1 MFVASEFVDFPP
13 GCFFPFSSNVGRRMN
28 RASGREWCPSLSGSR
43 ARRFPFPSSPESRCL
58 VASSLSFVAVAVAV
72 FALRFSFISPLIQ
85 VVQLG
90 ERETETATLHI
101 ETRRVS
107 RVRRRMRRRPRRDGK
122 AESRRS
128 KNAQR
133 WIFVA
138 VSFLIARRVL
148 FRQRE
153 PTIAQDEEDDVLPL
167 SPSRANGPA
176 FERPSIGRAAAD
188 VQRCE
193 ELASSWVREQRAD
206 YERRRQQEGA
216 DFLFFLHVPRT
227 AGRSFHFCF
236 LKTCFD
242 AKAACENQYNGVKID
257 PSDAKCKFLAT
268 HDDYSLVERF
278 QRQPKVVMMMRKP
291 SARLISAYEFAVE
304 VSARTFGLEPSTP
317 ANTTKRG
324 PRVQTRDVWPW
335 TFLIRDVD
343 RQLKQYERKIKEH
356 GDAAKVAIHDVYNT
370 EIYTPFEDWLELPI
384 VHDDMHNGQFFQLL
398 GITNNTNADV
408 EPRAAELR
416 TCALWRGTKGA
427 KVLMNYAKERLENEI
442 DSLAMHERLEESIEL
457 SALELRLSLKE
468 PAVYVEP
475 AHADKANLRAKLVAL
490 LESDDG
496 DDEDEVVGVVF
507 RFTRLKAKKLDD
519 ESFRQEYVQI
529 LAETVARRFAIDA
542 SSVVVSPVRGEQNW
556 VGFDGFHVLAVKF
569 AASSA
574 ARELYEILK
583 SGEAAVS
590 REILA
595 PGFENHESYGVFEMS
610 AYGIADSK
618 RVEVDVVQTHKRR
631 NVGEQYRFCE
641 ARQMDKYA
649 RLRRNALDKF
659 TTRIH
664 GKYDTFSKQQ
674 RLRIPRRVMA
684 RADELN
690 WLDYELWKFADD
702 LFDRRIEEA
711 RAKLD
716 LLPPKPKPRGDAGA
730 TAPGEAAKERMR
742 EHGWTM

>member
-1 MFVASEFVDFPP
+1 M
-13 GCFFPFSSNVGRRMN
+13 
-28 RASGREWCPSLSGSR
+28 
-43 ARRFPFPSSPESRCL
+43 
-58 VASSLSFVAVAVAV
+58 
-72 FALRFSFISPLIQ
+72 
-85 VVQLG
+85 
-90 ERETETATLHI
+90 
-101 ETRRVS
+101 
-107 RVRRRMRRRPRRDGK
+107 
-122 AESRRS
+122 
-128 KNAQR
+128 
-133 WIFVA
+133 
-138 VSFLIARRVL
+138 
-148 FRQRE
+148 
-153 PTIAQDEEDDVLPL
+153 
-167 SPSRANGPA
+167 
-176 FERPSIGRAAAD
+176 
-188 VQRCE
+188 
-193 ELASSWVREQRAD
+193 
-206 YERRRQQEGA
+206 
-216 DFLFFLHVPRT
+216 
-227 AGRSFHFCF
+227 
-236 LKTCFD
+236 
-242 AKAACENQYNGVKID
+242 KID
-257 PSDAKCKFLAT
+257 PSHAKCKFLAT

-278 QRQPKVVMMMRKP
+278 PKQPKVVMMLRKP

-304 VSARTFGLEPSTP
+304 VSARTFGVDPSAP

-324 PRVQTRDVWPW
+324 HRIQTRDVWPW

-343 RQLKQYERKIKEH
+343 RQLKQYQRKIKEH

-427 KVLMNYAKERLENEI
+427 KVLMDYAKERLEKEI

-457 SALELRLSLKE
+457 SALELRLSLKD

-475 AHADKANLRAKLVAL
+475 AHADKANLRSKLVAL
-490 LESDDG
+490 LDSDD
-496 DDEDEVVGVVF
+496 DEGEEEVVAVVF

-529 LAETVARRFAIDA
+529 LAETFARRFAVDA
-542 SSVVVSPVRGEQNW
+542 SSVIVSPVRGEQNW

-574 ARELYEILK
+574 ARELYDIFK
-583 SGEAAVS
+583 SGEAAVT

-674 RLRIPRRVMA
+674 RLRIPRRVIA

-711 RAKLD
+711 REKLD
-716 LLPPKPKPRGDAGA
+716 ALPPKPKPLGDAGA

>member
-1 MFVASEFVDFPP
+1 MQEQEGD
-13 GCFFPFSSNVGRRMN
+13 
-28 RASGREWCPSLSGSR
+28 
-43 ARRFPFPSSPESRCL
+43 
-58 VASSLSFVAVAVAV
+58 
-72 FALRFSFISPLIQ
+72 
-85 VVQLG
+85 
-90 ERETETATLHI
+90 
-101 ETRRVS
+101 
-107 RVRRRMRRRPRRDGK
+107 
-122 AESRRS
+122 
-128 KNAQR
+128 AQR
-133 WIFVA
+133 
-138 VSFLIARRVL
+138 
-148 FRQRE
+148 
-153 PTIAQDEEDDVLPL
+153 VLPR
-167 SPSRANGPA
+167 SPSRAA
-176 FERPSIGRAAAD
+176 FERPSIARAAAD

-193 ELASSWVREQRAD
+193 ELATTWVSEQRAD
-206 YERRRQQEGA
+206 YERRRQQDAEGE

-268 HDDYSLVERF
+268 HDDYSLVQRF
-278 QRQPKVVMMMRKP
+278 PKQPRVVMMLRKP

-304 VSARTFGLEPSTP
+304 VSARTFGVEPSIS
-317 ANTTKRG
+317 ANTTKLGLRI
-324 PRVQTRDVWPW
+324 QTRDVWPW

-427 KVLMNYAKERLENEI
+427 KVLMDYAKERLEKEI
-442 DSLAMHERLEESIEL
+442 DSVAMHERLEESIEL

-475 AHADKANLRAKLVAL
+475 AHADKANLRSKLVAL
-490 LESDDG
+490 LESG
-496 DDEDEVVGVVF
+496 EDEGEEEVVGMVF

-529 LAETVARRFAIDA
+529 LAETFARRFAIDA
-542 SSVVVSPVRGEQNW
+542 SSVIVSPVRGEQNW

-574 ARELYEILK
+574 ARELYDILK
-583 SGEAAVS
+583 SGEAAVT
-590 REILA
+590 RKVLA
-595 PGFENHESYGVFEMS
+595 SGLKNHESYGVFEMS

-618 RVEVDVVQTHKRR
+618 RVEVNVVETHKRR

-674 RLRIPRRVMA
+674 RLRIPRRVIA

-702 LFDRRIEEA
+702 LFDSRIEEA

-716 LLPPKPKPRGDAGA
+716 LLPPKPKPRDDAGA
-730 TAPGEAAKERMR
+730 TAPSEAAKERIR